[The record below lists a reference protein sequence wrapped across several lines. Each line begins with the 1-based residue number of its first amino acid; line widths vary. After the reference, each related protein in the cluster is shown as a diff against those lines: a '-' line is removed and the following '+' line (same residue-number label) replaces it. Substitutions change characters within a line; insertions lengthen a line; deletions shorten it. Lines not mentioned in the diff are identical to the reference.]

1 MRCVTERLGR
11 GAALVAV
18 LGFLGAAVPGCERE
32 GPAERTGKEVDKA
45 TKQAGENL
53 EKAGKDIQKAA
64 QPKPASPG

>member
-18 LGFLGAAVPGCERE
+18 VGVLGLAVPGCERE
-32 GPAERTGKEVDKA
+32 GPAERTGKDLDRA

-53 EKAGKDIQKAA
+53 EKAGKDVQKAA
-64 QPKPASPG
+64 QPKPATPG